1 MFLSSRQPNSR
12 QLVTTYL
19 PSNPNH
25 NHRMRLPLLFAVPV
39 DDTLD
44 RVSVYQT
51 TLLREGPDRWGDTPS
66 VYLIAPY
73 RIYHGHDDSEWPDR
87 AFVRERGPAAAADAA
102 RLSNHDVMLVADYP
116 AVAAAEESW
125 HPAPPQPHSISRH
138 VLYRGPWRTGNAT
151 VFSMYCATAIPVLQF
166 NGHGYRRPWPMSQ
179 FNRLPLVPAS
189 IPLVRAWHGRWDP
202 AVWRLD
208 IDAEEAAA
216 GGVAAGAHHHRDRFN
231 SVDSDSDDALPAL
244 FSLIAATTA
253 AGPTTAPPVAAPA
266 PHVVSHS
273 AVASTATLPSFV
285 SEALVADAV
294 RRGLACPIT
303 MEPITPEKAAVTPC
317 YHVFDADA
325 LSAWVAQQP
334 EDAATCPTCKARIG

>member
-1 MFLSSRQPNSR
+1 MFLSSRQPNDR
-12 QLVTTYL
+12 QLVITYQP
-19 PSNPNH
+19 PSPNH
-25 NHRMRLPLLFAVPV
+25 IQRMRLPLLFAVPV

-44 RVSVYQT
+44 RVSVFQT

-66 VYLIAPY
+66 VYLVAPY

-116 AVAAAEESW
+116 AAAADTDN
-125 HPAPPQPHSISRH
+125 PALLASSGVGLQPHSISRH

-189 IPLVRAWHGRWDP
+189 IAAVRAWHGRWDP

-216 GGVAAGAHHHRDRFN
+216 GGGAAGAHHHHHHRDRFN
-231 SVDSDSDDALPAL
+231 SVDSDDALPAL
-244 FSLIAATTA
+244 FSLAAA
-253 AGPTTAPPVAAPA
+253 AEAAPPPVAVPA
-266 PHVVSHS
+266 P
-273 AVASTATLPSFV
+273 LPSFV

-294 RRGLACPIT
+294 RRGLSCPIT
-303 MEPITPEKAAVTPC
+303 MEPITPATAAVTPC
-317 YHVFDADA
+317 YHVFDTDA

-334 EDAATCPTCKARIG
+334 EDAATCPTCKALI